1 MSLDIICFMK
11 NETKTYI
18 ILLRGIMPVGKNKV
32 PMSTLRTILS
42 AAGLKDAWTFIQ
54 SGNVIARSNLDQ
66 TGIEDFVHKEIQNK
80 IGPDITVIARTVEQF
95 QEICRQNPFV
105 NVDTARVYFTVLA
118 SPPDSVQLKN
128 FLSTDFSPEKIQVI
142 GDTIY
147 TLYNTKYSDSK
158 FTNNF
163 FENKLKIKATTRNFN
178 TMNQLVELAK

>member
-1 MSLDIICFMK
+1 
-11 NETKTYI
+11 
-18 ILLRGIMPVGKNKV
+18 
-32 PMSTLRTILS
+32 
-42 AAGLKDAWTFIQ
+42 
-54 SGNVIARSNLDQ
+54 
-66 TGIEDFVHKEIQNK
+66 
-80 IGPDITVIARTVEQF
+80 
-95 QEICRQNPFV
+95 V

-118 SPPDSVQLKN
+118 SPPNSAQLKN

-147 TLYNTKYSDSK
+147 TLYNTKYSNSK